1 MYRLGFNQENLDD
14 NLVGHLPTYIYQPTM
29 PNSGHLYDA
38 LVVAV
43 VITPGESPTSRTP
56 IPASAAKLPL
66 YVTTLMHGA
75 IR

>member
-1 MYRLGFNQENLDD
+1 MYRLRFDLENPDD
-14 NLVGHLPTYIYQPTM
+14 NLVGHPATYIYHPTM

-43 VITPGESPTSRTP
+43 VITPWKSPTSRTP
-56 IPASAAKLPL
+56 IPASTAKLPL